1 MKTDDAVAI
10 CIANE
15 RASARYVAARTLAR
29 AGFRA
34 LEAASGEEALA
45 IAQRERPAVMILD
58 LELADIDSLEVCRR
72 LKEDPVTATTAVLQT
87 SETSVPLTERV
98 RGLEAGADASLTQ
111 PFTAAELVATVRS
124 LLRLKAREAAER
136 RRAEELAEADRR
148 KDEFLAMLAHELR
161 NPLAAVVSAH
171 AVLFAYPAREP
182 REERTRQIAQR
193 QAQHLIRIVDDL
205 LEVSRVVRGNIS
217 LRRECVDLH
226 ELLAQVT
233 NLAAG
238 SDRRVSLH
246 AAPGPIFVD
255 GDPTRL
261 SQVFSNLLDNAIKY
275 TQPGGRIEVSLLD
288 DGGQA
293 HVRVRDD
300 GVGIA
305 RDGLE
310 HVFDLFYQSQVSLD
324 RAEGG
329 LGIGLTL
336 VRVLVEM
343 HGGTVTAHSAGP
355 GRGTEF
361 HVVLPGV
368 ATVRDAA
375 NSELYVESAAPGA
388 GQRRRVLI
396 IEDNED
402 IRVLLGD
409 LCEQW
414 GHEVAL
420 ASDGPQGV
428 ALALQLRPDVALVDI
443 GLPGLDGCE
452 VARRIRDDP
461 RGSDT
466 HLVALTGYGSQELRA
481 ATAEAGFELHLVKP
495 VNPERLARF
504 ISSTSAVH

>member
-1 MKTDDAVAI
+1 
-10 CIANE
+10 
-15 RASARYVAARTLAR
+15 
-29 AGFRA
+29 
-34 LEAASGEEALA
+34 
-45 IAQRERPAVMILD
+45 
-58 LELADIDSLEVCRR
+58 
-72 LKEDPVTATTAVLQT
+72 
-87 SETSVPLTERV
+87 
-98 RGLEAGADASLTQ
+98 
-111 PFTAAELVATVRS
+111 
-124 LLRLKAREAAER
+124 
-136 RRAEELAEADRR
+136 
-148 KDEFLAMLAHELR
+148 
-161 NPLAAVVSAH
+161 
-171 AVLFAYPAREP
+171 
-182 REERTRQIAQR
+182 
-193 QAQHLIRIVDDL
+193 
-205 LEVSRVVRGNIS
+205 VRGNIS

-226 ELLAQVT
+226 ELLTQVT
-233 NLAAG
+233 NLAAD
-238 SDRRVSLH
+238 SDRRVSLR

-261 SQVFSNLLDNAIKY
+261 SQIFTNLLDNAVKY

-300 GVGIA
+300 GVGITKE
-305 RDGLE
+305 GLE
-310 HVFDLFYQSQVSLD
+310 HIFDLFYQSHVSLD
-324 RAEGG
+324 RTDGG

-336 VRVLVEM
+336 VRALVEM
-343 HGGTVTAHSAGP
+343 HGGTVTANSEGP
-355 GRGTEF
+355 GRGMEF

-375 NSELYVESAAPGA
+375 NSELYAGSARPG
-388 GQRRRVLI
+388 GTSRRVLI

-409 LCEQW
+409 LCKQW

-495 VNPERLARF
+495 VNPERLAEF